1 MSQIRNKSFHWFQKL
16 IWKIVAFCL
25 FRKVKK
31 FQLLQKNCV
40 DTTNEP
46 HYCLLCWMR
55 EIQIN
60 LSCET
65 NCSDI
70 NYAVCETVVLKVE
83 KNHRSFLE
91 SFAILKATVEID
103 IHSSIVGDPEITIVF
118 PDSQDSKGNFI
129 FN

>member
-1 MSQIRNKSFHWFQKL
+1 
-16 IWKIVAFCL
+16 
-25 FRKVKK
+25 
-31 FQLLQKNCV
+31 
-40 DTTNEP
+40 
-46 HYCLLCWMR
+46 MR

-129 FN
+129 FNYLSIAKPSFRFMVNSDIILTTNRSAIHLEE